1 MADKLDFMTEL
12 AKDVDARK
20 HGQTSSFGTINDFV
34 PKNRVVKETD
44 YDREQDYENTRP
56 ISAQRPAY
64 QQPQYYEQ
72 PRQDYTQQQNYYDQP
87 RQEYTQPQQV
97 YEQPQ
102 QEYEQEEYED
112 YQETPV
118 FTEPVSNEG
127 NEETRPASFHEEER
141 VKIEKPKFRLSPAM
155 IGGGIFAILLIG
167 FLVWFLFLRAKI
179 VMPDFTGKT
188 LTEAAN
194 WAKQNKIDTSALAR
208 TYEYS
213 LEYDSDVII
222 SQTPLA
228 GAHIKADTPITFVV
242 SQGADPEE
250 SIDFPDIKS
259 MTYSELN
266 DWKNE
271 NKLSKTKI
279 TTEYNTTVEK
289 DAVISYEL
297 KNASEGDFKRGSTLT
312 IKVSKGPAPAGQV
325 TVENFVG
332 KSFSDAATW
341 ANTKKLIIV
350 KQEMNS
356 DKVESGYIIS
366 QQPAAGQ
373 SMAEGDTF
381 TVSVSKG
388 KGVKIPN
395 LVGYSKEQLEAW
407 SSGKNNNVTIV
418 KKSVYNTAPLGSV
431 IAQDPAP
438 GTVLDA
444 GDVLQLTISLYMPI
458 LETNSRAWLGK
469 DYLELKAWCDDVNYN
484 GADIQA
490 GMWGDWQ
497 YPICSDEYPTP
508 GQIIQYACYYGTSDL
523 ADGCG
528 RPLNN
533 NSRINMLVSSGAC
546 TVKNKISITQAD
558 LASIDSMISFCN
570 ANQMA
575 CTYEVNNDLGDGVV
589 VKAKINGICRYNNEP
604 FQDVVEVGS
613 SIQVYYKNK
622 LPSTAKDIMLA
633 KDNIAD
639 LSVTYNFCNS
649 NSLSCTYVAND
660 DAGSEKIPDAD
671 ATTVRLIVNEKTIY
685 NNDGTNF
692 PAFIKSDASIK
703 VVYK

>member
-34 PKNRVVKETD
+34 PKNRVVRETD

-56 ISAQRPAY
+56 VSAQRPVY
-64 QQPQYYEQ
+64 QQPQPQTYE
-72 PRQDYTQQQNYYDQP
+72 QP
-87 RQEYTQPQQV
+87 RQEYTQPQPV
-97 YEQPQ
+97 YEPQ
-102 QEYEQEEYED
+102 QEYDASEYEE

-118 FTEPVSNEG
+118 FTEPVPNE
-127 NEETRPASFHEEER
+127 NDSEETRPASFHEEER
-141 VKIEKPKFRLSPAM
+141 VKIEKPKFRISPAL
-155 IGGGIFAILLIG
+155 IGGVVFVLLLIG
-167 FLVWFLFLRAKI
+167 FLIWFLFFRANI
-179 VMPDFTGKT
+179 MIPDFTGKT

-194 WAKQNKIDTSALAR
+194 WAKQNKIDTNALAR

-213 LEYDSDVII
+213 TEYDNDVII
-222 SQTPLA
+222 SQTPE
-228 GAHIKADTPITFVV
+228 GGTRIKTNTPITFIV

-250 SIDFPDIKS
+250 PVDFPDIKS

-266 DWKNE
+266 DWKND
-271 NKLSKTKI
+271 NKLTKTKI
-279 TTEYNTTVEK
+279 STEYNTAVEK

-297 KNASEGDFKRGSTLT
+297 KNVSESEFKRGSTLT

-332 KSFSDAATW
+332 KSFADAATW
-341 ANTKKLIIV
+341 ANTKKVVIV
-350 KQEMNS
+350 KQEINS

-366 QQPAAGQ
+366 QQPASGQ
-373 SMAEGDTF
+373 AMAEGETF
-381 TVSVSKG
+381 TVTVSKG

-407 SSGKNNNVTIV
+407 SSSKNNNVTIV
-418 KKSVYNTAPLGSV
+418 KKSIYNTAPLGSV

-438 GTVLDA
+438 GTILDA

-497 YPICSDEYPTP
+497 YAVCSDEYPTP
-508 GQIIQYACYYGTSDL
+508 GQIIEYACYYGTSDL

-533 NSRINMLVSSGAC
+533 YSRINMKVSSGAC
-546 TVKNKISITQAD
+546 TVATPTPTPAPTSDPDT
-558 LASIDSMISFCN
+558 
-570 ANQMA
+570 
-575 CTYEVNNDLGDGVV
+575 
-589 VKAKINGICRYNNEP
+589 R
-604 FQDVVEVGS
+604 
-613 SIQVYYKNK
+613 
-622 LPSTAKDIMLA
+622 PSYILKTE
-633 KDNIAD
+633 NIAD
-639 LSVTYNFCNS
+639 LDAIMKFCNENVMACDYTQ
-649 NSLSCTYVAND
+649 NSELDKAVRVTFN
-660 DAGSEKIPDAD
+660 SETHSTGDTFQSVVKKETA
-671 ATTVRLIVNEKTIY
+671 
-685 NNDGTNF
+685 
-692 PAFIKSDASIK
+692 IK
-703 VVYK
+703 VEYK